1 MTVVETLRNAL
12 ENFPRLARKYCV
24 PPQPLDDL
32 DHRLLALLQQD
43 SGKTLAALGDL
54 VGLSPS
60 AVQRRITR
68 YRETGLITRTV
79 AVLDPR
85 TATDALLAI
94 CAVTLDRESVEAHE
108 EFRAHLLANPHVQ
121 QLYNVTGDHDYIAV
135 LATTGIGQHRSVAD
149 EVLKSAPNIRR
160 YTTMVVLDPLRTTL
174 TLPTR

>member
-1 MTVVETLRNAL
+1 M
-12 ENFPRLARKYCV
+12 
-24 PPQPLDDL
+24 PPQPLDDV
-32 DHRLLALLQQD
+32 DHHLLALLQQD
-43 SGKTLAALGDL
+43 SGRTLATLGDL

-94 CAVTLDRESVEAHE
+94 CTVTLDRESAEAHE

-135 LATTGIGQHRSVAD
+135 LATTGISQHRSVAD